1 MSAVSGVGT
10 TVITPVNAQHLCRR
24 PRAGVMIPG
33 IATGNKKTRATSRRG
48 PLLVM
53 QSSVSISDTP
63 Y

>member
-33 IATGNKKTRATSRRG
+33 VATGNKKTRATSRRG
-48 PLLVM
+48 APCW
-53 QSSVSISDTP
+53 
-63 Y
+63 